1 MQSVEPTHVPTSSKA
16 ELYSL
21 MSAQVSSV
29 FESERD
35 LIANMAN
42 CAALI
47 YHTLPDLNWAG
58 FYLLR
63 GKDLIVGPFQGKPA
77 CVRIPLGKGVCGTAA
92 TRQAT
97 IVVEDVDQFAG
108 HIACDSASRSE
119 IVIPLLKDGHLIGVL
134 DIDSP
139 ILSRFNA
146 EDAVGLEA
154 IAALF
159 IQLTDIP
166 VIQS

>member
-1 MQSVEPTHVPTSSKA
+1 
-16 ELYSL
+16 

-29 FESERD
+29 FENERD
-35 LIANMAN
+35 FIANMAN

-47 YHTLPDLNWAG
+47 YHTLLDLNWAG

-63 GKDLIVGPFQGKPA
+63 GKNLVLGPFQGKPA

-92 TRQAT
+92 ARQAT
-97 IVVEDVDQFAG
+97 IVVDDVDQFAG

-134 DIDSP
+134 DVDSP
-139 ILSRFNA
+139 ILNRFNA
-146 EDAVGLEA
+146 EDAAGLEA

-166 VIQS
+166 TIQS

>member
-1 MQSVEPTHVPTSSKA
+1 MQPVELTHVPASSKT

-29 FESERD
+29 FENERD
-35 LIANMAN
+35 FIANMAN

-47 YHTLPDLNWAG
+47 YHMLPNLNWAG

-63 GKDLIVGPFQGKPA
+63 GKDLVLGPFQGKPA

-97 IVVEDVDQFAG
+97 IMVNDVDQFAG

-119 IVIPLLKDGHLIGVL
+119 IVIPLLKDGNLIGVL
-134 DIDSP
+134 DVDSP
-139 ILSRFNA
+139 ILSRFDA

-166 VIQS
+166 TIQS

>member
-1 MQSVEPTHVPTSSKA
+1 MQSVELTHVPASSKA

-29 FESERD
+29 FENERD
-35 LIANMAN
+35 FIANMAN

-47 YHTLPDLNWAG
+47 YHTLLDLNWAG

-63 GKDLIVGPFQGKPA
+63 GKDLVLGPFQGKPA

-92 TRQAT
+92 ARQAT
-97 IVVEDVDQFAG
+97 IVVDDVDQFAG

-134 DIDSP
+134 DVDSP

-146 EDAVGLEA
+146 EDAAGLEA

-166 VIQS
+166 TIQS

>member
-1 MQSVEPTHVPTSSKA
+1 MQSVELTYVPARSKT

-29 FESERD
+29 FENERD
-35 LIANMAN
+35 FIANMAN

-47 YHTLPDLNWAG
+47 YNTLPDLNWAG

-63 GKDLIVGPFQGKPA
+63 GKDLVLGPFQGKPA

-92 TRQAT
+92 ARQAT
-97 IVVEDVDQFAG
+97 IVVDDVDQFAG

-134 DIDSP
+134 DVDSP
-139 ILSRFNA
+139 ILNRFNA
-146 EDAVGLEA
+146 EDAAGLEA

-166 VIQS
+166 TIQS